1 MINES
6 KLCELLN
13 ENVPESLTLDF
24 KSEPPR
30 LDNNYFKS
38 LFIKDVLSMANTPRE
53 ETSYIIIGVKS
64 NPNGTKTLLG
74 VPGDHPDDADLH
86 KFLNLAKVDPKP
98 EFSYQTI
105 RLNGLSYGII
115 EFPLKKDGPYL
126 PTIKFEVLDPFRLYF
141 RRSSGNDEAS
151 SHEQKQIYHW
161 FHSTVESTDTF
172 PSANVKFPYWPEFAL
187 SCHYFDN
194 NRLFLFIL
202 GPSNETPVHA
212 WRFLAR
218 LPLSLVLDFDTET
231 SSTGAYKH
239 VEPELKNA
247 RRFPHLL
254 TLKDEYNLIPE
265 KACYWY
271 GARGLTERKRSLIPL
286 DADSKKDSGWRK
298 WNRTYSSS
306 LDKLVEDFAR
316 ASRGLPLTVVC
327 LWYAPEYVREVC
339 AIIDRKFDDAVN
351 YVFAVPEAERLE
363 NLSHQFSANLFSM
376 SLENVLC
383 GITQYIEPFANNA
396 SIEVGVPRLDNTL
409 YFLPQSDLLWL
420 SEDLDIL
427 HSAIEKEELD
437 KNREIEGNFLKGWTI
452 SWKDLSNHSDA
463 DRDATSN
470 ILDQIKYDLKS
481 RTSVRYSLHHWP
493 GAGGTTVAR
502 RIAWDLHQQIPT
514 VLLRH
519 ITPGETIGRFRKLFS
534 ETEQSI
540 FAVVEGA
547 EITPD
552 HLEKLYTEIQ
562 AENIPVVFLIVSRR
576 FEIPL
581 SSIPKQGERTAFIS
595 QTLSRDESTR
605 FAEVYKKAVPERAGM
620 LEMLRSKNLRERTP
634 FIFALTAFEENFVG
648 VSAFVQSRLE
658 VATETQRDILKFIAL
673 VYYFAHQPLNI
684 DIFATRLNQL
694 KSQLLRLERQLGEPQ
709 LELLVKE
716 ERQKWRPVHQLIA
729 QEILVSTLAGEGD
742 RRVWWAGL
750 SDLAIEFIKLCQ
762 DGSSIYDD
770 DLIETLRRI
779 FIQRDE
785 QELLS
790 TEKLDAGSPK
800 FARLIEE
807 VRYQDGQ
814 QLIFEQLVASFPQ
827 EAHFWGHLGRFH
839 SIQKK
844 PERALEALNEALR
857 LSPEDPLLHHMK
869 GMSYCRMA
877 FEKMSALWFKPQT
890 EEEKNLIIDGERDIK
905 NIIENAKEAFAAS
918 RLFEP
923 TSEHAYISQIQLLL
937 RALDFGYS
945 TSAFQKR
952 TDFLISK
959 GSVWYRDQLDEAT
972 YLMDQLKMLREGD
985 RPSQLIKQYQK
996 ELDAID
1002 GDQSYALE
1010 RWNDLLAQA
1019 RIFAPP
1025 IRRQIVR
1032 AYLARRKHD
1041 WALLPPKEIER
1052 IVTLMEQ
1059 NIKEE
1064 PRSDYNIRYWF
1075 RAIRY
1080 SINQNIT
1087 VALDRVTNWKTIGD
1101 SLEATFYLYV
1111 LYVLQTLDGDT
1122 ARLVKTEEL
1131 INQSM
1136 EKSRN
1141 LGKRTR
1147 SFEWLGEGTSLR
1159 RLKHYSELG
1168 EWDEEKDFYSNTT
1181 GLARVEG
1188 VVTKY
1193 RGPGAGTIEIAS
1205 CGLPVFFVPAK
1216 AGIER
1221 GKHANVRVRFYL
1233 GFSYSGLRAWSVE
1246 PIK

>member
-1 MINES
+1 MISES
-6 KLCELLN
+6 KLRELLN
-13 ENVPESLTLDF
+13 ENVAESLTLDF
-24 KSEPPR
+24 KSELHR
-30 LDNNYFKS
+30 LDNDYFKS
-38 LFIKDVLSMANTPRE
+38 LFIKDILSMTNTPRE
-53 ETSYIIIGVKS
+53 ETSYIVIGVKA
-64 NPNGTKTLLG
+64 NPDGTMTPIG
-74 VPGDHPDDADLH
+74 VLGDHPDDADLH

-105 RLNGLSYGII
+105 RLDGLSYGVI

-126 PTIKFEVLDPFRLYF
+126 PTTKFGVLDPFRLYF
-141 RRSSGNDEAS
+141 RRGSGNDEAS
-151 SHEQKQIYHW
+151 PHEQNQIYHW
-161 FHSTVESTDTF
+161 FHSAAESAGAS
-172 PSANVKFPYWPEFAL
+172 PSAEVKFPHWPEFAL
-187 SCHYFDN
+187 ACHYFDKD
-194 NRLFLFIL
+194 RLYLFIL
-202 GPSNETPVHA
+202 GPSNETPDYV
-212 WRFLAR
+212 WKFLAR
-218 LPLSLVLDFDTET
+218 LPLSLVLDFDPET
-231 SSTGAYKH
+231 SSAGAYKH
-239 VEPELKNA
+239 IEPELKNI
-247 RRFPHLL
+247 RFPHLL
-254 TLKDEYNLIPE
+254 TLKDEYSLVPE

-271 GARGLTERKRSLIPL
+271 GARGLTERKRSLISS
-286 DADSKKDSGWRK
+286 DAGSKTDSGWRK
-298 WNRTYSSS
+298 WNRTYASA
-306 LDKLVEDFAR
+306 LDKLIEDFAR

-339 AIIDRKFDDAVN
+339 SIIDRKFDDAVN
-351 YVFAVPEAERLE
+351 YVFAVSEAERLE
-363 NLSHQFSANLFSM
+363 TLAYQFNADLVSM

-383 GITQYIEPFANNA
+383 GIPQYIEPVANSSFIEA
-396 SIEVGVPRLDNTL
+396 SVPRLDNTG
-409 YFLPQSDLLWL
+409 YFLSQSDLLWL

-427 HSAIEKEELD
+427 HSAIEKEEFAKD
-437 KNREIEGNFLKGWTI
+437 ERIEGEFLKGWTI
-452 SWKDLSNHSDA
+452 SWEDLSSHA
-463 DRDATSN
+463 DGDREATSN
-470 ILDQIKYDLKS
+470 ILDQVKYDLKS
-481 RTSVRYSLHHWP
+481 RTSVRYSLYHWP

-502 RIAWDLHQQIPT
+502 RVAWELHRQFPT

-519 ITPGETIGRFRKLFS
+519 ITPGETIGRFRMLFN

-547 EITPD
+547 EVTPD
-552 HLEKLYTEIQ
+552 HLEKLYTEVQ

-576 FEIPL
+576 FEVP
-581 SSIPKQGERTAFIS
+581 SFSVSKPSERTAFIS
-595 QTLSRDESTR
+595 QLLSRDESTK
-605 FAEVYKKAVPERAGM
+605 FADIYKRAAPERAGM
-620 LEMLRSKNLRERTP
+620 LEMLRNRNLRERTP

-648 VSAFVQSRLE
+648 VSKFVQSRLE

-673 VYYFAHQPLNI
+673 VYFFAHRPLNVN
-684 DIFATRLNQL
+684 IFATQLNQL
-694 KSQLLRLERQLGEPQ
+694 KSQLLRLERRLGEPQ

-716 ERQKWRPVHQLIA
+716 GSQKWRPIHQLIA
-729 QEILVSTLAGEGD
+729 EEIVVSTLAGEGD

-750 SDLAIEFIKLCQ
+750 STLAIEFIKLCQ
-762 DGSSIYDD
+762 DGSSVYDD

-779 FIQRDE
+779 FIQKDE
-785 QELLS
+785 QELLG
-790 TEKLDAGSPK
+790 TEKLDVGSPPK

-827 EAHFWGHLGRFH
+827 EPHFWGHLGRFY

-844 PERALEALNEALR
+844 SEEALEAINEALR

-869 GMSYCRMA
+869 GMCYCRIA
-877 FEKMSALWFKPQT
+877 FEKMSILWFKPQT
-890 EEEKNLIIDGERDIK
+890 EEEKKLLTDGEIDIK
-905 NIIENAKEAFAAS
+905 EVIEDAKDSFGAS
-918 RLFEP
+918 RSLDP

-945 TSAFQKR
+945 TSIFQKR
-952 TDFLISK
+952 TDFLISP

-972 YLMDQLKMLREGD
+972 YLMDQLKMLREGE
-985 RPSQLIKQYQK
+985 RPSQLIKKYQE
-996 ELDAID
+996 ELDEID
-1002 GDQSYALE
+1002 GDQSHALE

-1019 RIFAPP
+1019 RVFAPP

-1041 WALLPPKEIER
+1041 WASLPPKEIER

-1101 SLEATFYLYV
+1101 SLEATYYLYV
-1111 LYVLQTLDGDT
+1111 LYVLLALDGDT
-1122 ARLVKTEEL
+1122 TRLGKTEEL

-1136 EKSRN
+1136 ERSRN

-1147 SFEWLGEGTSLR
+1147 SFEWLGEGTGLR
-1159 RLKHYSELG
+1159 RLKHYSELD
-1168 EWDEEKDFYSNTT
+1168 EWDEEKNFYSNTT

-1216 AGIER
+1216 VGIER
-1221 GKHANVRVRFYL
+1221 GKHTNVRVKFYL

-1246 PIK
+1246 LIK